1 MSGVAVVTGGAG
13 GIGRAIARRLIAA
26 GHRVALWDRDRAA
39 LAAID
44 LDVARIEVD
53 VVDSAEVARAT
64 AATAAL
70 GPIEVAVVN
79 AGVLGPV
86 MPLWEHGDADWAR
99 VLDVNLTGAFK
110 TLRALV
116 PEMRRH
122 PGRVRRI
129 VTISSIQAK
138 EGMALGAAYGASK
151 AGLIALTKTLGK
163 ELAGDGIL
171 VNCVTPSAV
180 ETAMAREITAERRA
194 DITSRIPLGRFLEA
208 DEVAAMVAWLASAE
222 NSFATGAV
230 FDQSGGRATY

>member
-1 MSGVAVVTGGAG
+1 VSGVAVVTGGAG